1 MNAQAAE
8 NAIRSKKPSF
18 PVTEF
23 FGNYLR
29 QSDRLTQIEIS
40 YDELRH
46 FDAAYPLLDDK
57 GDDTF
62 WRSVVYDPVRQ
73 RDLNRRLSRVYAAIR
88 TDGDFSVM
96 EHLSVE
102 RVDFCEFGNSQPF
115 RIRVVNLCNDNY
127 DHFYVKRADA
137 SRIFGL
143 ELEHL
148 LSPNRISYL
157 VHGQTLV
164 EEHIPG
170 VPGDIFLAG
179 YFQNEGLNRVR
190 MAKEFIKFNER
201 CVLRLLGD
209 MRCYNYVVI
218 ITPDFEDTQYRVR
231 AIDFD
236 QQTYEGPLVAYLPH
250 HFENNRPVVELC
262 RRHLN
267 PASIHQYQMEER
279 TAMARRFRISQGK
292 LRNLFAAMRELPY
305 SEPEKIARLAA
316 DLDEFHGTERFQ
328 RCTTMGEILEN
339 HLRVMLAN
347 PLRRVRLAGAVAD
360 GGTAGGGAWTADC

>member
-1 MNAQAAE
+1 M
-8 NAIRSKKPSF
+8 
-18 PVTEF
+18 
-23 FGNYLR
+23 
-29 QSDRLTQIEIS
+29 
-40 YDELRH
+40 
-46 FDAAYPLLDDK
+46 
-57 GDDTF
+57 
-62 WRSVVYDPVRQ
+62 
-73 RDLNRRLSRVYAAIR
+73 
-88 TDGDFSVM
+88 
-96 EHLSVE
+96 
-102 RVDFCEFGNSQPF
+102 
-115 RIRVVNLCNDNY
+115 
-127 DHFYVKRADA
+127 
-137 SRIFGL
+137 
-143 ELEHL
+143 

-179 YFQNEGLNRVR
+179 YFQNERLNRVR